1 MVDVQFPITLNANPS
16 QLSKFRDSLHHY
28 RCLGEILSK
37 PDYLDSFTAV
47 NRGGG
52 GKRATEVRE
61 RVRIPIIPGH
71 ATERVFSVD
80 PFVAPKKN
88 TKASQG
94 ETVSPLIISPPPFPP
109 PPSFNELR
117 VESSWIEGI
126 SWDTFRWNGLR
137 KSRNGGGMERNW
149 RRVNFD

>member
-1 MVDVQFPITLNANPS
+1 M
-16 QLSKFRDSLHHY
+16 
-28 RCLGEILSK
+28 
-37 PDYLDSFTAV
+37 
-47 NRGGG
+47 NRGG

-94 ETVSPLIISPPPFPP
+94 ETVSPLIISPLFHPLR
-109 PPSFNELR
+109 SMSSRVR
-117 VESSWIEGI
+117 VESS
-126 SWDTFRWNGLR
+126 
-137 KSRNGGGMERNW
+137 
-149 RRVNFD
+149 